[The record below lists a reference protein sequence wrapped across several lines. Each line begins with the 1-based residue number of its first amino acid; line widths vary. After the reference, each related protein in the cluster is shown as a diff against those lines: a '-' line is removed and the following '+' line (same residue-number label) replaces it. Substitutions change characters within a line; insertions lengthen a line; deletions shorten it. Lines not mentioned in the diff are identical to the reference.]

1 MKAHKTIM
9 AGMATLALLLIVF
22 APKLGVGAGFGLLL
36 LICPLMMF
44 GMMYAMGKN
53 NDHKH

>member
-1 MKAHKTIM
+1 MKVHNTIM
-9 AGMATLALLLIVF
+9 VALAILGVLLIVF
-22 APKLGVGAGFGLLL
+22 ASKLGVGAGFGLLL

-44 GMMYAMGKN
+44 GMMYMMGKN